1 MAAKKILLVDDDN
14 DFISAI
20 AAMLNAHG
28 YDTKIAYTAVEGYLV
43 AQNYRPD
50 LFILDVNMETTS
62 AGFDLNK
69 NLRVHE
75 LFKTTPIIML
85 TGIETMAATNQIVD
99 MYNEMAGMKG
109 FEDDKVMK
117 VLNADGTVA
126 VDYKDETGKKYY
138 LMLDS
143 FVTKPV
149 NSDFLIKEIKR
160 FLKD

>member
-1 MAAKKILLVDDDN
+1 
-14 DFISAI
+14 
-20 AAMLNAHG
+20 
-28 YDTKIAYTAVEGYLV
+28 
-43 AQNYRPD
+43 
-50 LFILDVNMETTS
+50 
-62 AGFDLNK
+62 
-69 NLRVHE
+69 
-75 LFKTTPIIML
+75 ML

-99 MYNEMAGMKG
+99 MYHEMVGKQG
-109 FEDDKVMK
+109 FENEKVMK